1 MKTKITILFLC
12 LVYHFSF
19 GQTNDRKSFHGQV
32 LNDSIQVS
40 NGYVVNLN
48 AKTRTFISADGYF
61 DILAKARDTLLIS
74 SLAFKPRKIIL
85 SSENFTIPL
94 TIVKLETYT
103 NHLKEVIVQRKI
115 NLNLGNI
122 QKIID
127 TPYFDDGQS
136 SPKNTNMPTITIEN
150 GLDFMKIGGMIGKL
164 FIKNETPK
172 KEINFYENFKEAANK
187 AVTREFFTNTLKLK
201 KEEVGLF
208 LIFCESDP
216 KSLPFLKS
224 ENKFQLIDFLVIKNK
239 EFNSITTIKN

>member
-19 GQTNDRKSFHGQV
+19 GQTHARKSLHGQV

-40 NGYVVNLN
+40 DGYVLNLN

-61 DILAKARDTLLIS
+61 DILANAKDTLLIS

-85 SSENFTIPL
+85 SLENFTIPL

-103 NHLKEVIVQRKI
+103 NNLKEVIVPRKI
-115 NLNLGNI
+115 IPNLGKI

-127 TPYFDDGQS
+127 APYFDDSQS
-136 SPKNTNMPTITIEN
+136 SPKNTTMPTITIEN

-164 FIKNETPK
+164 FIKNEPDK
-172 KEINFYENFKEAANK
+172 KEINFYENFKEATNK
-187 AVTREFFTNTLKLK
+187 AVTREFFTNTLKLR
-201 KEEVGLF
+201 EDEVGLF
-208 LIFCESDP
+208 LIFCESDR
-216 KSLPFLKS
+216 KSRAFLKS
-224 ENKFQLIDFLVIKNK
+224 ENKFQLIDFLVMKNK
-239 EFNSITTIKN
+239 EFNLITTLNQ